1 MLVLYCVF
9 TTQKRQIT
17 MLHISPCNVAQNI
30 VATNVSTSNL
40 HCPVQFT
47 NTVNNNVLL
56 FTHGLQCS
64 GKIFKNNV
72 LYAYYELDVYNSIA
86 EIVSTNYKTLQVLD
100 SDSEEHIYAYIAA
113 ALA

>member
-1 MLVLYCVF
+1 
-9 TTQKRQIT
+9 

-30 VATNVSTSNL
+30 VATNVSTNNL

>member
-1 MLVLYCVF
+1 
-9 TTQKRQIT
+9 

-30 VATNVSTSNL
+30 VAANVNAQNSNL
-40 HCPVQFT
+40 HSPVQFT

-64 GKIFKNNV
+64 GKILKNGV

-100 SDSEEHIYAYIAA
+100 SDSEEHIYNYIAD

>member
-1 MLVLYCVF
+1 
-9 TTQKRQIT
+9 

-30 VATNVSTSNL
+30 VAANVNAQNSDL
-40 HCPVQFT
+40 HGPVQFT
-47 NTVNNNVLL
+47 NAVNNNVLL
-56 FTHGLQCS
+56 FTHGTQCS
-64 GKIFKNNV
+64 GKILKNGV

-100 SDSEEHIYAYIAA
+100 SDSEEHIYKYIAD